1 MKAKIRVAL
10 AGNANV
16 GKSVIFN
23 HFTGLHQHVGNWP
36 GKTVE
41 KAEGTLY
48 FRGRVVDVIDL
59 PGIYSLSTF
68 SLEEKISREYI
79 AGEKPDVVI
88 NVVDASSLERNLF
101 FTLQLLELEPK
112 VVVALNQVD
121 VAERKGVRVD
131 PKRLER
137 ELGVPVVPTV
147 AVRGRGIHSLLERA
161 VEVAEGRRRIRP
173 HRFSYGREIER
184 RVRSL
189 LPLLEKAGTGYPPRW
204 LALKLLEGDEEV
216 KRLVGRVSPRAV
228 ELAGK
233 YSRELEGL
241 YGEKASTLLTSCRYS
256 LAHRIASRSQRI
268 HPRPARTERLDALT
282 THPLLGYPL
291 LAGLLLSLLLTVFWV
306 GGRVE
311 GVLEGLTEPLVK
323 GTSERLGSLAGEG
336 VVGGLLAGLTI
347 VLPFVLPFYVLLT
360 LLEDS
365 GYLARGA
372 FLMDGLMHRLGVHG
386 KAFIPLLL
394 GYGCNV
400 PACLGCR
407 IMETERERVLSVFLS
422 TLVPCAART
431 VVILGLVGRF
441 VGMGWA
447 LGLYLL
453 DLAAIFLLG
462 RLAFKIM
469 PGEPVGLIME
479 IPPYRRPHLP
489 TVLRQSWNRTKDFFY
504 VALPFILGGSLVL
517 TALRAGGLL
526 DPLSDLLS
534 PLTVGWLGLPA
545 VAGVTLLFG
554 LLRKELTLIMLTL
567 LLGPDLSLHLTHAQ
581 MITFAT
587 VTVFYFPC
595 VATLAALVREVG
607 WKRSL
612 YIAAAE
618 VLFAL
623 WLGGV
628 MYRLLS
634 LAGV

>member
-1 MKAKIRVAL
+1 MKAHLRIAL

-41 KAEGTLY
+41 KAEGTLH

-68 SLEEKISREYI
+68 SLEERISREYI
-79 AGEKPDVVI
+79 AGERPDVVI

-121 VAERKGVRVD
+121 VAERKGVKVD
-131 PKRLER
+131 PRELER
-137 ELGVPVVPTV
+137 QLGVPVVPTV
-147 AVRGRGIHSLLERA
+147 AVRGKGMHTLLERA
-161 VEVAEGRRRIRP
+161 VEVAEGRRKIRLR
-173 HRFSYGREIER
+173 RFSYGREIER
-184 RVRSL
+184 RVRTL

-216 KRLVGRVSPRAV
+216 RKLVGRTAPGAV
-228 ELAGK
+228 ELARR
-233 YSRELEGL
+233 YSRELERL
-241 YGEKASTLLTSCRYS
+241 YGERASTLLSSCRYG
-256 LAHRIASRSQRI
+256 LAHRIANQTQRI
-268 HPRPARTERLDALT
+268 HPAPTPTERLDALT
-282 THPLLGYPL
+282 THPVLGYL
-291 LAGLLLSLLLTVFWV
+291 ILACVLLSILLTVFWV

-311 GVLEGLTEPLVK
+311 EALERLTNPLVEW
-323 GTSERLGSLAGEG
+323 TSERFGGLVGEG
-336 VVGGLLAGLTI
+336 VLGGVLAGLTI
-347 VLPFVLPFYVLLT
+347 VLPFVLPFYFLLT

-372 FLMDGLMHRLGVHG
+372 FLMDGLMHRVGVHG

-407 IMETERERVLSVFLS
+407 IMETERERLLSIFLS

-431 VVILGLVGRF
+431 VVILGLVGKF

-447 LGLYLL
+447 LLLYLL
-453 DLAAIFLLG
+453 DLAVIFLLG
-462 RLAFKIM
+462 RLAFKIL

-489 TVLRQSWNRTKDFFY
+489 TVLRGSWNRTQDFLY
-504 VALPFILGGSLVL
+504 VALPFILGGSLIL
-517 TALRAGGLL
+517 TLLRVAGLL
-526 DPLSDLLS
+526 DPFSNLLS

-545 VAGVTLLFG
+545 VAGVVLLFG

-567 LLGPDLSLHLTHAQ
+567 LLGSDLSLHLTHAQ
-581 MITFAT
+581 MLTFAT
-587 VTVFYFPC
+587 VTMFYFPC

-607 WKRSL
+607 WRRSL
-612 YIAAAE
+612 YIALAE

-628 MYRLLS
+628 MYRILL